1 MIDWQNDDGVNLPMI
16 CDFMRNQFYED
27 IIANNVQGK
36 TVLDVG
42 FGTGLLSIIALKHG
56 AKQVIAY
63 ERNKARYELGLDII
77 ERCNLQDKIKLLN
90 KKFRAPCISDHSID
104 VIVTETVGQN
114 LWEEGMWKNIPHS
127 SGPLILPGIYF
138 CEIYTKPIP
147 KIFAERLGIAWQ
159 SEKFFNPGIDI
170 DQKFVDAVNNKIS
183 DWRGEQVDLPQARQI
198 LTGINTFASNIHT
211 VWGWHPWLKSVMH
224 NNYLNTSTIVDAN
237 KLTLNNNPIDYEM
250 DTITMN
256 ISICPDDYTLV
267 VPRMG
272 LQHKDHKLYLDTACW
287 GPTQEAIIC
296 KGISKLSMTHS
307 NRTGEIEYDPIC

>member
-104 VIVTETVGQN
+104 VIVT
-114 LWEEGMWKNIPHS
+114 
-127 SGPLILPGIYF
+127 
-138 CEIYTKPIP
+138 
-147 KIFAERLGIAWQ
+147 
-159 SEKFFNPGIDI
+159 
-170 DQKFVDAVNNKIS
+170 
-183 DWRGEQVDLPQARQI
+183 
-198 LTGINTFASNIHT
+198 
-211 VWGWHPWLKSVMH
+211 
-224 NNYLNTSTIVDAN
+224 
-237 KLTLNNNPIDYEM
+237 
-250 DTITMN
+250 
-256 ISICPDDYTLV
+256 
-267 VPRMG
+267 
-272 LQHKDHKLYLDTACW
+272 
-287 GPTQEAIIC
+287 
-296 KGISKLSMTHS
+296 
-307 NRTGEIEYDPIC
+307 